1 MPPRKS
7 VKLSSQRV
15 LRRSLFGGALLGPL
29 EMDIMTIL
37 WQRGEAT
44 TQDVKSR
51 LPRSA
56 AYTTILTT
64 LKRLHSKGLLEQKRS
79 ANHLI
84 NYSPKCSRQEWE
96 LLAAKMAAERFLAT
110 PNISREALMSALQ
123 EAVRRRT
130 SD

>member
-1 MPPRKS
+1 MSARKP

-44 TQDVKSR
+44 TQDVRSR

-56 AYTTILTT
+56 AYTTISTT
-64 LKRLHSKGLLEQKRS
+64 LKRLHNKGLLEQKRLTT
-79 ANHLI
+79 HLI

-110 PNISREALMSALQ
+110 PNVSREAVS
-123 EAVRRRT
+123 
-130 SD
+130 